1 MNIRWREKS
10 MKFADFLRENDYKY
24 RSPVHNSS
32 TDMVTVKY
40 YYTTQY
46 D

>member
-1 MNIRWREKS
+1 
-10 MKFADFLRENDYKY
+10 MKFTDFLRENDYKY
-24 RSPVHNSS
+24 RSLEHYSS